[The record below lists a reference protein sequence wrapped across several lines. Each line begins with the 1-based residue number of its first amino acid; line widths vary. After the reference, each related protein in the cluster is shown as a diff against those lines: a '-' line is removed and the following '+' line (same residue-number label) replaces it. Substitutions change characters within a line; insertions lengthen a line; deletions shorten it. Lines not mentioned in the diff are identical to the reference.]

1 MAAFRP
7 YTVCASCT
15 CMPCFASHASHTK
28 TQKYV
33 NDERQ
38 GALGTAGHRHAG
50 PYPPIVF
57 VYFVLSRFV
66 TSLARIYF
74 KPYRKY
80 AYRQDKIDT
89 KR

>member
-1 MAAFRP
+1 MEKETGKTKQESKQSNGECHRFAYCMHAIANAR
-7 YTVCASCT
+7 YTV
-15 CMPCFASHASHTK
+15 
-28 TQKYV
+28 KYV

-66 TSLARIYF
+66 TSLV
-74 KPYRKY
+74 KY
-80 AYRQDKIDT
+80 LLQT
-89 KR
+89 LS